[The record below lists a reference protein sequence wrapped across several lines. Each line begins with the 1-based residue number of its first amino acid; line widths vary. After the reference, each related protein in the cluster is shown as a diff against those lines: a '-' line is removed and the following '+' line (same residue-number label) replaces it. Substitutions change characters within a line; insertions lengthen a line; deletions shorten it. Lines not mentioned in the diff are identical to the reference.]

1 MSRTSLPDW
10 LANTLDQ
17 HDPAAPGEIHTVAR
31 AQITQ
36 WGLPTLR
43 DEEWRWTNLRALN
56 RPLAGPRAQPDAIV
70 TPESSGL
77 STVLPQA
84 VFIRFV
90 GGVLEECPTTLPAG
104 LSITSLREADH
115 TQRAAAFSPKAMT
128 PDDALLA
135 LNTATASEGLVID
148 IAPDAD
154 ITQPIVL
161 EFVDQPG
168 EAAAQTRVLV
178 RSGAHSR
185 ATVIESASS
194 ADDVTSW
201 RNSVLV
207 AELADN
213 SQLTH
218 LSLGLSGNAR
228 LLTDRSFV
236 ELARD
241 ARYRSINIQ
250 LGGQLVRREIDA
262 NITDTGAH
270 CDLFG
275 LMMPRAKQVLDTHTR
290 LTHGAAHTTSDE
302 QYQII
307 ADESGR
313 GIFKGRILV
322 AQDAQKI
329 QAFQNSRN
337 LLLSDSAE
345 IDTKPELEIYAD
357 DVKCSHGAT
366 IGRLDDDALYYLQSR
381 GISKQ
386 NARKLMIAGF
396 AQEIIDTLPS
406 PELID
411 WMSEIISRR
420 LGNPNDL
427 LASRQEA

>member
-1 MSRTSLPDW
+1 MSRAPLPEW
-10 LANTLDQ
+10 LASTLDQ
-17 HDPAAPGEIHTVAR
+17 QEPAAPGEIHTAAR
-31 AQITQ
+31 AQIAE

-43 DEEWRWTNLRALN
+43 DEEWRWTNLRALA
-56 RPLAGPRAQPDAIV
+56 RPLPSSEQTATAEG
-70 TPESSGL
+70 SGL
-77 STVLPQA
+77 STILPQA
-84 VFIRFV
+84 VFIRFA
-90 GGVLEECPTTLPAG
+90 GGKLVEYTNELPNG
-104 LSITSLREADH
+104 LRLTPLRDADH
-115 TQRAAAFSPKAMT
+115 TQRTAAFSPKAVT
-128 PDDALLA
+128 PDDALVA

-148 IAPDAD
+148 ITANAD

-161 EFVDQPG
+161 EFLDTPTDT
-168 EAAAQTRVLV
+168 AAQTRILV
-178 RSGAHSR
+178 RSGLHSR
-185 ATVIESASS
+185 ATLIETASS
-194 ADDVTSW
+194 ADGVASW

-207 AELADN
+207 GELAEN

-218 LSLGLSGNAR
+218 LSLGLNGDAR
-228 LLTDRSFV
+228 LLTDRSFIT
-236 ELARD
+236 LARD
-241 ARYRSINIQ
+241 ARYQSINLQ
-250 LGGQLVRREIDA
+250 LGGQLVRREIDV

-302 QYQII
+302 RYQVI

-329 QAFQNSRN
+329 EAYQSSRN

-366 IGRLDDDALYYLQSR
+366 IGRLDDEALYYLQSR
-381 GISKQ
+381 GITAA
-386 NARKLMIAGF
+386 NARKLLIAGF
-396 AQEIIDTLPS
+396 AQEIVDMLPT
-406 PELID
+406 PELVE
-411 WMSEIISRR
+411 WMSQIISQR
-420 LGNPNDL
+420 LE
-427 LASRQEA
+427 RQNAQ